1 MDCAVISTST
11 SLLQVMVPIEA
22 GAAAIERVED
32 LIGVGAAG
40 LQRLWPPIPGAAL
53 WCCSSAAAGKNAWP
67 QPQRSRDSRNH
78 MMDSSVV
85 LAALDGKKYLNL
97 ETYRKSGK
105 GVRTPV
111 WFAVE
116 VTPADAAAANTPKLY
131 VYTTADSG
139 KAKRIRQSSV
149 VKIAPC
155 DVRGTVTG
163 QWIDAHA
170 KIVSGEEFVRGMRL
184 INRKYCPWKQILDL
198 SALLFRRH
206 ERIML
211 AIRPV

>member
-1 MDCAVISTST
+1 M
-11 SLLQVMVPIEA
+11 
-22 GAAAIERVED
+22 
-32 LIGVGAAG
+32 
-40 LQRLWPPIPGAAL
+40 
-53 WCCSSAAAGKNAWP
+53 
-67 QPQRSRDSRNH
+67 
-78 MMDSSVV
+78 V

-184 INRKYCPWKQILDL
+184 INRKYCPWKQILDSARITSRVAARLYL
-198 SALLFRRH
+198 SETSFPSWPHRVWNEPSASRR
-206 ERIML
+206 R
-211 AIRPV
+211 

>member
-1 MDCAVISTST
+1 MRGCDEYPHRGRAWNGIKFDWPTGEKSNRIVGN
-11 SLLQVMVPIEA
+11 QMVNASA
-22 GAAAIERVED
+22 G
-32 LIGVGAAG
+32 
-40 LQRLWPPIPGAAL
+40 
-53 WCCSSAAAGKNAWP
+53 
-67 QPQRSRDSRNH
+67 
-78 MMDSSVV
+78 
-85 LAALDGKKYLNL
+85 LAALDGRRYLNL

-111 WFAVE
+111 WFAVA
-116 VTPADAAAANTPKLY
+116 PADAPAANTRKLY

-139 KAKRIRQSSV
+139 KAKRIRQSGV
-149 VKIAPC
+149 VKIVPC
-155 DVRGTVTG
+155 DARGNVSG

-170 KIVSGEEFVRGMRL
+170 EIVSGQEFVRGMRL

-198 SALLFRRH
+198 SALLFPRH